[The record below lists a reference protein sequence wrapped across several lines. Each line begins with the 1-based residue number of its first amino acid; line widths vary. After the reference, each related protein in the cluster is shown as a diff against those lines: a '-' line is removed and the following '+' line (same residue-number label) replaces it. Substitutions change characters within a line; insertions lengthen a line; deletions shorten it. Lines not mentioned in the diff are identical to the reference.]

1 MVVQN
6 AKPAVKSDP
15 QATGAGQPMN
25 RRITSEKLVVQSTG
39 PPEPI
44 RATSSNET
52 DEDKDEDENED
63 EDDEDEDEADTALI
77 TPPTSVKKGPTASK
91 DRVAKAPTGPAKRSS
106 GGVNRPG
113 AVTGSNV
120 HGVKANT
127 KRDTQTKA
135 VKGDSK
141 PSNGLG
147 TAESPNNLTGAQI
160 SPVVTTVD
168 EKAASIMDPA

>member
-52 DEDKDEDENED
+52 DEDEDEDEDD
-63 EDDEDEDEADTALI
+63 EDEDEDEADTALI

-91 DRVAKAPTGPAKRSS
+91 DRVAKAPKGPAKRSS

-147 TAESPNNLTGAQI
+147 IAKSPNTPTGAQI